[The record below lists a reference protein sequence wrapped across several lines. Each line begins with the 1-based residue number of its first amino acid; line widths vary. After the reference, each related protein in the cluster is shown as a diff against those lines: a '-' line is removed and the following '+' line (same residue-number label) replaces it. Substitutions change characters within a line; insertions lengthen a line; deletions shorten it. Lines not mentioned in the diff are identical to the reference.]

1 MSSLIDGA
9 QQEGKRAKLERQYER
24 HEDHIERAVP
34 VAPAVAKEPALKA
47 TPDMCAYCFG
57 KQPHASSYAVCAI
70 LQGVKLL
77 YILQHC
83 IQAQGT
89 CTLLAVVST
98 DCYCICLLLAS

>member
-57 KQPHASSYAVCAI
+57 KQPQASPYAVKAFVED
-70 LQGVKLL
+70 VKLL
-77 YILQHC
+77 YQLQHC
-83 IQAQGT
+83 IQA
-89 CTLLAVVST
+89 
-98 DCYCICLLLAS
+98 